1 MAEKQVKEKP
11 LEKMTAKEL
20 REMALG
26 IEGILGVHTMNK
38 PELIEAI
45 KEAKGI
51 VDQGRKVDTQAI
63 RRTKAKIR
71 DLKEKREAA
80 REAEDKAQVV
90 QLRRRISRLK
100 KQTRRLAAS

>member
-45 KEAKGI
+45 KDAKGI
-51 VDQGRKVDTQAI
+51 VEQGRKVDTQAI

-71 DLKEKREAA
+71 DLKDKREAA
-80 REAEDKAQVV
+80 RESDDKAQVAV
-90 QLRRRISRLK
+90 LRRRISRLK
-100 KQTRRLAAS
+100 KQTRRMAAS